1 MGKLLGWSLAAL
13 LAVSLQ
19 AGCQGMPQ
27 RPVADPAWI
36 DEWTMFDNKVNNQ
49 GSQFDTWMD
58 TPGMA
63 YDNQQDDAS
72 IEDWVTQYGHVAQDP
87 EYEPLTSH
95 FSWDD
100 YYKSYYQDFYANE
113 DQYGANNYEYPA
125 ADGAEIEPAE
135 QVYPEAQ
142 LPLGFGQE
150 QEGMFDMFDSSYHPA
165 LDTFDDTADTLSD
178 AFFEDPDM
186 WNAQAFSG
194 GQDEE
199 KARELAKQQAK
210 LEKEQQEQRQQQQ
223 QIVPQQELQQPPQL
237 SLDQP
242 PQQQPKQEQ
251 TPQWGMQ
258 YTQQNMYS
266 SMQQAYEALLQYY
279 NSRLKAA
286 GITEYQTELP
296 DFLANQLSEYYYNA
310 WQAQTVGQ
318 SSYQDALSH
327 FYPSNATLVD
337 GQSLVP
343 NRPLHPGVPNKTPEQ
358 TLDLDALGFH
368 LGESPIYL
376 EKEECITDED
386 EDIGQCMSP
395 KECGYQHGQPNG
407 LCHQGHDASAHLRVC
422 CTFPTTCGY
431 ETNKEFVYFKNPEY
445 PQISNSSPECHFRV
459 RLLPDVCQ
467 IRVDFLEFETK
478 NKTDGICDENNQLEI
493 SSPFARAY
501 IPVQKFCG
509 SIKKEEKPARTD
521 LNHIYINFDDIP
533 MDSLYKEAVH
543 HKDPYIDFKMI
554 SLNHTTKWNIRI
566 IQVACDGAPL
576 HSPAG
581 CGQYFNSANGT
592 ISSLNI
598 GELDENVKL
607 TSCLRT
613 DTTACAVRFKIK
625 QMQVGNKK
633 KLGYGLTCQ
642 NFMSINGMKSGI
654 CGFAEEKEIILPID
668 GPQAINYVHEEL
680 STFPETYEI
689 TYDYLHN
696 CEGVEFFKY
705 PSAK

>member
-1 MGKLLGWSLAAL
+1 
-13 LAVSLQ
+13 
-19 AGCQGMPQ
+19 
-27 RPVADPAWI
+27 
-36 DEWTMFDNKVNNQ
+36 
-49 GSQFDTWMD
+49 
-58 TPGMA
+58 
-63 YDNQQDDAS
+63 
-72 IEDWVTQYGHVAQDP
+72 
-87 EYEPLTSH
+87 
-95 FSWDD
+95 
-100 YYKSYYQDFYANE
+100 
-113 DQYGANNYEYPA
+113 
-125 ADGAEIEPAE
+125 
-135 QVYPEAQ
+135 
-142 LPLGFGQE
+142 
-150 QEGMFDMFDSSYHPA
+150 
-165 LDTFDDTADTLSD
+165 
-178 AFFEDPDM
+178 
-186 WNAQAFSG
+186 
-194 GQDEE
+194 
-199 KARELAKQQAK
+199 
-210 LEKEQQEQRQQQQ
+210 
-223 QIVPQQELQQPPQL
+223 
-237 SLDQP
+237 
-242 PQQQPKQEQ
+242 
-251 TPQWGMQ
+251 
-258 YTQQNMYS
+258 MYS

-467 IRVDFLEFETK
+467 LRVDFLEFETK
-478 NKTDGICDENNQLEI
+478 NKTDGVCDENNQLEI

>member
-19 AGCQGMPQ
+19 PECQGVPQ
-27 RPVADPAWI
+27 MPVADPAWI
-36 DEWTMFDNKVNNQ
+36 DQWAMFENKVNNQ

-58 TPGMA
+58 TPGMN
-63 YDNQQDDAS
+63 YNNQQEEDAS
-72 IEDWVTQYGHVAQDP
+72 IEDWVSEYGHLAQDP
-87 EYEPLTSH
+87 EYEPLTPH

-100 YYKSYYQDFYANE
+100 YYNSYYQDFYDNK
-113 DQYGANNYEYPA
+113 DQSGTSYYEYPA
-125 ADGAEIEPAE
+125 ADGAEIEPSP
-135 QVYPEAQ
+135 Q
-142 LPLGFGQE
+142 
-150 QEGMFDMFDSSYHPA
+150 GMFDMFESSRHPA
-165 LDTFDDTADTLSD
+165 LETYDDTADTLSD

-186 WNAQAFSG
+186 WSAQAFSQG
-194 GQDEE
+194 REEE

-210 LEKEQQEQRQQQQ
+210 QMEQQQQ
-223 QIVPQQELQQPPQL
+223 QLKHQQQVQQQQAQQQQAVPLQQPQL
-237 SLDQP
+237 SQDQL
-242 PQQQPKQEQ
+242 PQQQQQ
-251 TPQWGMQ
+251 TQQWGMQ

-296 DFLANQLSEYYYNA
+296 DFLAAQLSEYYYNA

-318 SSYQDALSH
+318 SSYYDALNH

-337 GQSLVP
+337 GHSLVP
-343 NRPLHPGVPNKTPEQ
+343 NRPLHPGLPNKIPEQ

-376 EKEECITDED
+376 EKEECITDEV

-395 KECGYQHGQPNG
+395 KECGYQNGNPNG

-431 ETNKEFVYFKNPEY
+431 ETNKEFVYFKNPDY
-445 PQISNSSPECHFRV
+445 PEISNSSPECHFRV

-467 IRVDFLEFETK
+467 IRVDFLEFETM
-478 NKTDGICDENNQLEI
+478 NKTNGICDENNQLEI
-493 SSPFARAY
+493 LTPFARAY
-501 IPVQKFCG
+501 IPVKKFCG
-509 SIKKEEKPARTD
+509 SINKEEKPARTD

-533 MDSLYKEAVH
+533 MDSLYQEAVH

-566 IQVACDGAPL
+566 IQIACDGAPL

-598 GELDENVKL
+598 GELGENVKL
-607 TSCLRT
+607 TACLRT
-613 DTTACAVRFKIK
+613 DTTACAVRYKIK

-654 CGFAEEKEIILPID
+654 CGFAEDKEIILPID

-680 STFPETYEI
+680 SAFPETYEI